1 MTTVTNGSTVTLH
14 YKGTLNDGTQF
25 DSSHE
30 RNEPMTVKTGQG
42 NLIAGFENALTG
54 MAAGE
59 TKTFTI
65 EAAEAY
71 GDPIPEAFTELDRT
85 VFPDDFNFELGM
97 TVPLMGPK
105 GQVIAKITEINDAT
119 VTADLNHPL
128 AGQDLTFEVEV
139 ISVEGEE

>member
-1 MTTVTNGSTVTLH
+1 
-14 YKGTLNDGTQF
+14 
-25 DSSHE
+25 
-30 RNEPMTVKTGQG
+30 MTVKTGQG

-97 TVPLMGPK
+97 TVPLMGPQ